1 MSGNA
6 RNNILHTLVRM
17 SGWRWFHANCLL
29 FQDERYPFTFEKSM
43 CEYSYIC
50 TYTYERPFLSNLQ
63 IKNVHLRISSNF
75 PNFYIQISIYLGIF
89 SYIFIFS
96 YCLSWFFS
104 HEHIFLFT
112 FHPDHLNFLGLP
124 HNQRLKLVNGLKLYL
139 SLSQIRKVSKLSAIS
154 ERWKWS
160 FPNLS

>member
-1 MSGNA
+1 MPFVSPGEYLSGNA

-29 FQDERYPFTFEKSM
+29 FQEKYPHTFEKSM

-96 YCLSWFFS
+96 YCLFFAWTY
-104 HEHIFLFT
+104 F
-112 FHPDHLNFLGLP
+112 P
-124 HNQRLKLVNGLKLYL
+124 LYFP
-139 SLSQIRKVSKLSAIS
+139 SGSFKLSGFAAQSKI
-154 ERWKWS
+154 KTC
-160 FPNLS
+160 

>member
-1 MSGNA
+1 MLETIFCIHSWGCLVEDGFMLIA
-6 RNNILHTLVRM
+6 CCFRMKGIPSLLKSQRVNIHTFVHIPMKDL
-17 SGWRWFHANCLL
+17 
-29 FQDERYPFTFEKSM
+29 
-43 CEYSYIC
+43 
-50 TYTYERPFLSNLQ
+50 FLSSLQ